1 VKQAHDDTM
10 VDDPENHTLAWTW
23 RLDSKIDQ
31 VLQTQSEHDHRL
43 ARIELGLA
51 RSRGEQASD
60 AEAVAILSTSID
72 RLREEVDPIKRRL
85 DLSDA

>member
-1 VKQAHDDTM
+1 M
-10 VDDPENHTLAWTW
+10 VERMADDPENHPLAWMR

-31 VLQTQSEHDHRL
+31 VMQTQTEHGHRL

-60 AEAVAILSTSID
+60 AEAVAILSTTID
-72 RLREEVDPIKRRL
+72 RLREEVDRIKRRL